1 MADKKRKIVKK
12 HRGGK
17 NLRGASLLDE
27 FKTLAARAD
36 KRLQRLEKYSQ
47 RPGLEG
53 ILQASAYQHAMRDIK
68 ILGGGKRFSFKPPT
82 LPSGALD
89 VDVLRARINAVKNFL
104 RADTSTLKPGID
116 TAGYSIDR
124 FQAVADTFN
133 ERYGADGDNLTAAD
147 IANYYSSRKAQRV
160 AEAYGDSKTVAKAL
174 GRFKKIN
181 KNDPKLTG
189 AELKRRIQKNPN
201 MRLDKD
207 DAVNEAMKRM
217 IKLGLSPKYL
227 FRKKG

>member
-1 MADKKRKIVKK
+1 MAKKK

-17 NLRGASLLDE
+17 NLRGSSLLDE

-36 KRLQRLEKYSQ
+36 KRLLRLEKYSK

-53 ILQASAYQHAMRDIK
+53 ILQASAYQNAMKDIK
-68 ILGGGKRFSFKPPT
+68 ILGGGKRFTFKPPM
-82 LPSGALD
+82 LPSGELD
-89 VDVLRARINAVKNFL
+89 IDVLRARINSVKSFL

-116 TAGYSIDR
+116 TAGYSIER
-124 FQAVADTFN
+124 FQQVADTFN
-133 ERYGADGDNLTAAD
+133 SRYSSGGDELTAAE
-147 IANYYSSRKAQRV
+147 IANYYSSKKAQRV

-189 AELKRRIQKNPN
+189 AELKRQIKENPN
-201 MRLDKD
+201 KRLDED

-217 IKLGLSPKYL
+217 INMGLSPKFL

>member
-1 MADKKRKIVKK
+1 MAAKK

-53 ILQASAYQHAMRDIK
+53 ILQASAYQNAMKDIK

-82 LPSGALD
+82 LPSGELD
-89 VDVLRARINAVKNFL
+89 IDVLRARINSVKSFL

-124 FQAVADTFN
+124 FQKVANTFN
-133 ERYGADGDNLTAAD
+133 ERYGADGEELTAAE
-147 IANYYSSRKAQRV
+147 IANYYSSKKAQRV

-174 GRFKKIN
+174 GRFKKLN
-181 KNDPKLTG
+181 KNNPKLTG
-189 AELKRRIQKNPN
+189 AELKRQIKANPN
-201 MRLDKD
+201 MRLDED

-217 IKLGLSPKYL
+217 IKMGLSPKYL

>member
-1 MADKKRKIVKK
+1 MAKKK

-17 NLRGASLLDE
+17 SLTGESLLSQY
-27 FKTLAARAD
+27 KTLSARAD

-47 RPGLEG
+47 RKGLQN
-53 ILQASAYQHAMRDIK
+53 ITQASGYQKAMRDIK
-68 ILGGGKRFSFKPPT
+68 IFGGNRRFSTKAPT
-82 LPSGALD
+82 LPNGQLD
-89 VDVLRARINAVKNFL
+89 EDVLRAKMNAIRDFL

-124 FQAVADTFN
+124 FQQTANTFN
-133 ERYGADGDNLTAAD
+133 ERYGGSGEALSWDELAA
-147 IANYYSSRKAQRV
+147 YYSSKKASRV

-174 GRFKKIN
+174 GEFKKLN
-181 KNDPKLTG
+181 KNDPKMTG
-189 AELKRRIQKNPN
+189 AELKRQIKSNPN
-201 MRLDKD
+201 MRLSED

-227 FRKKG
+227 FKKR

>member
-1 MADKKRKIVKK
+1 MAAKK

-36 KRLQRLEKYSQ
+36 KRLQRLEMYSR

-53 ILQASAYQHAMRDIK
+53 ILQASAYQNAMKDIK

-82 LPSGALD
+82 LPSGELD
-89 VDVLRARINAVKNFL
+89 IDVLRARINSVKSFL

-116 TAGYSIDR
+116 TAGYSIER
-124 FQAVADTFN
+124 FQQVADTFN
-133 ERYGADGDNLTAAD
+133 SRYSSGGEELTAAE

-174 GRFKKIN
+174 GRFKKLN
-181 KNDPKLTG
+181 KNDPKLTR
-189 AELKRRIQKNPN
+189 AELKRQIKDNPN
-201 MRLDKD
+201 KRLDED
-207 DAVNEAMKRM
+207 DAVDEAMKRM
-217 IKLGLSPKYL
+217 INLGLSPKYL

>member
-1 MADKKRKIVKK
+1 MAKK

-17 NLRGASLLDE
+17 NLRGSSLLDE

-53 ILQASAYQHAMRDIK
+53 ILQASAYQNAMKDIK
-68 ILGGGKRFSFKPPT
+68 ILGGGKRFTFRPPT
-82 LPSGALD
+82 LPSGELD
-89 VDVLRARINAVKNFL
+89 IDVLRARINSIKSFL

-124 FQAVADTFN
+124 FQRVADTFN
-133 ERYGADGDNLTAAD
+133 SRYSGSGEELTAAE

-174 GRFKKIN
+174 GRFKKLN

-189 AELKRRIQKNPN
+189 AELKRQIKANPN
-201 MRLDKD
+201 MRLDED

-217 IKLGLSPKYL
+217 INLGLSPKYL